1 DESSPHAKVGMRVAS
16 RKACPGFTS
25 GGSRREAESEVSGT
39 AKVGGV
45 EYRAAFQLSIT
56 PDWARRFAY
65 SPKEGWQLSFSPVI
79 GMSVTEEHLRQRVY
93 VPFLEYYLQVK
104 HKDTVR

>member
-1 DESSPHAKVGMRVAS
+1 MEAWELEGESPFLASCRSQLAS
-16 RKACPGFTS
+16 RKGVAGDC
-25 GGSRREAESEVSGT
+25 ESEVSGT